1 MMRAGV
7 FLLVG
12 IFLIVMQTTI
22 LQILPAW
29 FGFPDFVF
37 ILIAFA
43 AFRFDWL
50 RGCILSFILGWMMDV
65 VSGIYLGMFVVKYL
79 IVFFALN
86 FLSRNSPVK
95 ESAYQVPMVGVSYFL
110 VQIGFYGALTM
121 AVADLVSPWSWN
133 RVGRETIILMIATVP
148 CFVLFNSLYEYLLK
162 RRVVPRVV
170 RRKKGGNRFRM

>member
-1 MMRAGV
+1 MIISV

-12 IFLIVMQTTI
+12 ILLIVMQTTV

-50 RGCILSFILGWMMDV
+50 RGCLLAFMLGWMMDV
-65 VSGIYLGMFVVKYL
+65 AVGIYLGMFVVKYL
-79 IVFFALN
+79 IVFFVLN
-86 FLSRNSPVK
+86 LLTQNSPVK
-95 ESAYQVPMVGVSYFL
+95 EAAYQVPLVGVSYFL
-110 VQIGFYGALTM
+110 IQLGFYAALTM
-121 AVADLVSPWSWN
+121 AATDLVSPWSWN
-133 RVGRETIILMIATVP
+133 RVAKETIILMIATVP
-148 CFVLFNSLYEYLLK
+148 CFLLFNSLYEYLLN

-170 RRKKGGNRFRM
+170 RKREGNRFR

>member
-1 MMRAGV
+1 MIISV

-12 IFLIVMQTTI
+12 ILLIVMQTTV

-50 RGCILSFILGWMMDV
+50 RGCLLAFMLGWMMDV
-65 VSGIYLGMFVVKYL
+65 AAGIYLGMFVVKYL
-79 IVFFALN
+79 IVFFVLN
-86 FLSRNSPVK
+86 LLTQNSPVK
-95 ESAYQVPMVGVSYFL
+95 EAAYQVPLVGVSYFL
-110 VQIGFYGALTM
+110 IQLGFYAALTM
-121 AVADLVSPWSWN
+121 AATDLVSPWSWN
-133 RVGRETIILMIATVP
+133 RVAKETIILVIATVP
-148 CFVLFNSLYEYLLK
+148 CFLLFNSFYEYLLN

-170 RRKKGGNRFRM
+170 RKREGNRFR